1 MTMIEVVQTLQ
12 AQGHEID
19 YYVRKDGGILV
30 KNIDGQKFPSGASGN
45 AVARQMAGAQISEA
59 RVAQLKFATRAR
71 KFKKPTLDDEV
82 KKEWQRVKKKWNKA
96 FKAKNGKPHPA
107 GYFGWNRINRAIKE
121 YGREEALR
129 RIREAEKYASGVAY
143 AKNVEQLAGFILDA
157 GTKYNSQALTKLSQD
172 VLENAYAIRD
182 EWIYPAY
189 EALYKLNDG
198 VPPEQVA
205 SNVRTILRLKNAS

>member
-59 RVAQLKFATRAR
+59 RISQLKFATRAR
-71 KFKKPTLDDEV
+71 KVKKPTLDDEV